1 MQRLDLLLTERGLC
15 RSRSQAQQIIADER
29 VSYRID
35 NHWKTTTKPGLK
47 LSEETELHIT
57 PGGADHFVSRGA
69 LKLLDALEY
78 CPIPIKG
85 AIALDIGQSTGG
97 FTDCLLQQGA
107 TRVIGIEVGHD
118 QLAQK
123 LRQDPRVI
131 CYEGSNARNL
141 DKDELLQHTAGNGF
155 DLVVM
160 DVSFISQTLILPGL
174 PPLLKPGGVLISLVK
189 PQFEVGPEGVGKGGI
204 VRDNSL
210 YNEVQDKI
218 IQCCEAHGLEPFAYR
233 ESPIQGADGNHEFL
247 LLARRP
253 AQEEES

>member
-29 VSYRID
+29 VSYRVD

-47 LSEETELHIT
+47 LPEETELHII
-57 PGGADHFVSRGA
+57 PGAADHFVSRGA
-69 LKLLDALEY
+69 LKLLDALEH
-78 CPIPIKG
+78 CPVPVKG

-107 TRVIGIEVGHD
+107 IKVIGIEVGHD

-131 CYEGSNARNL
+131 CYEGSNARTL
-141 DKDELLQHTAGNGF
+141 DSVELLQHTGGTGF

-174 PPLLKPGGVLISLVK
+174 VSLLKPGGVLISLVK

-204 VRDNSL
+204 VRDSSL
-210 YNEVQDKI
+210 YDQVQKKI
-218 IQCCEAHGLEPFAYR
+218 TQSCETHGLKPFAYR
-233 ESPIQGADGNHEFL
+233 ESPIQGGDGNHEFL
-247 LLARRP
+247 LLASKP
-253 AQEEES
+253 ALEDTP

>member
-29 VSYRID
+29 VSYLVD
-35 NHWKTTTKPGLK
+35 NHWKTATKPGLK
-47 LSEETELHIT
+47 LPEETELHIV
-57 PGGADHFVSRGA
+57 PGAADHFVSRGA
-69 LKLLDALEY
+69 LKLLDALQD
-78 CPIPIKG
+78 CPIPVKG
-85 AIALDIGQSTGG
+85 TIALDIGQSTGG

-107 TRVIGIEVGHD
+107 VKVIGIEVGHD

-131 CYEGSNARNL
+131 CYEGSNARHL
-141 DKDELLQHTAGNGF
+141 DTDELLQHTAGKGF

-174 PPLLKPGGVLISLVK
+174 TPLLKPGGILISLVK

-204 VRDNSL
+204 VRDDSL
-210 YNEVQDKI
+210 YHDLQEKI
-218 IQCCEAHGLEPFAYR
+218 IQCCQTHGLKPFAYR
-233 ESPIQGADGNHEFL
+233 ESPILGGDGNHEFL
-247 LLARRP
+247 LLASRP
-253 AQEEES
+253 ALEEAL